1 MRAINDLRVELCRLD
16 EEIAI
21 LRNTDYAPAW
31 QFCLETRHPEITKAS
46 FRELVGKNTQRLMEK
61 TDRQLEIV
69 QELIALGAKG
79 IFHPIDGPKTDW
91 PSALMRKA
99 PRVTFYSREGK

>member
-1 MRAINDLRVELCRLD
+1 MRTIDELRVELCCLD

-21 LRNTDYAPAW
+21 LKNTDYAPAW
-31 QFCLETRHPEITKAS
+31 QFCFETRYPEISKAD

-61 TDRQLEIV
+61 TDRQMEILR
-69 QELIALGAKG
+69 ELIALGAKG

-91 PSALMRKA
+91 PSTLMRKA
-99 PRVTFYSREGK
+99 PRVTFDSRDGK